1 MKLKKYISA
10 ANVITCIRII
20 CSIALLFCPALSV
33 PFYCLYIAAGI
44 SDMID
49 GTVAR
54 KTNSASEFGSKL
66 DTAADFNMLAFCLIK
81 LIPVMDIKKWAY
93 IWVGVIA
100 LIKVINVISGFVMQK
115 KFVAVHSV
123 MNKITGVLLFTLPLT
138 LRFIEPKYSLIVVCT
153 AATLAAVQEG
163 HFIRTERA

>member
-1 MKLKKYISA
+1 
-10 ANVITCIRII
+10 
-20 CSIALLFCPALSV
+20 
-33 PFYCLYIAAGI
+33 
-44 SDMID
+44 
-49 GTVAR
+49 
-54 KTNSASEFGSKL
+54 
-66 DTAADFNMLAFCLIK
+66 
-81 LIPVMDIKKWAY
+81 MDIKKWAY